1 MPAVRQFDVLGKR
14 IPERSDILSEY
25 QREPLF
31 LLLADIGIGIR
42 NPMIDPIHTSF
53 HQPANRGALPASV
66 TDQPAAPLYAAKKK
80 YNQYA
85 GCNRQKE
92 TQKSQRAFLCFIF
105 IPEGIAWIINVI
117 QG

>member
-42 NPMIDPIHTSF
+42 SSPSIRRQEKIQPICRLQSAEGDPEE
-53 HQPANRGALPASV
+53 PESV
-66 TDQPAAPLYAAKKK
+66 PLFYLH
-80 YNQYA
+80 
-85 GCNRQKE
+85 
-92 TQKSQRAFLCFIF
+92 S
-105 IPEGIAWIINVI
+105 
-117 QG
+117 